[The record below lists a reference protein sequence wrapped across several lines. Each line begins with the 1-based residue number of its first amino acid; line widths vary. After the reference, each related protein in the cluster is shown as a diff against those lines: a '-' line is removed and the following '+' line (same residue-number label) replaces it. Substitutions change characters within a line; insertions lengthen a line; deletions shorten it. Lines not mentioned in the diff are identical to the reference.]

1 MEILLEIYLIYI
13 FPQLT
18 ISYITQQT
26 MPFILL
32 VYSQQ
37 LTVKSTPM
45 FTAYITA
52 YRQAASPTL
61 L

>member
-1 MEILLEIYLIYI
+1 
-13 FPQLT
+13 
-18 ISYITQQT
+18 

>member
-1 MEILLEIYLIYI
+1 
-13 FPQLT
+13 
-18 ISYITQQT
+18 

-52 YRQAASPTL
+52 YNRQAASPTL